1 MSAISSVSLSPPT
14 RAATAGI
21 GIAWSLRFP
30 MTTDHGLIFQPWG
43 VRQILAGNKL
53 CTRRAV
59 TRFNSVAS
67 DGQRW
72 WTNEW
77 NAMRWEAARARRRQ
91 DGVPYWEVPWSGRSV
106 LVFPKLRP
114 GHTAWVREVWVN
126 LSLSGYEPVII
137 WRADGNLSPPGVRW
151 RSPLHL
157 PRKLARIT
165 LRITEVRAERLQ
177 DITEEDARLEG
188 VEPSLRTVYATGAR
202 TPTHSYRDGFACAW
216 DEINAKRASWES
228 NPPVWR
234 YGWDV
239 EGVEVR

>member
-1 MSAISSVSLSPPT
+1 V
-14 RAATAGI
+14 
-21 GIAWSLRFP
+21 
-30 MTTDHGLIFQPWG
+30 TTDHGLIFQPWG

-53 CTRRAV
+53 CTRRLV

-67 DGQRW
+67 NGKRW
-72 WTNEW
+72 PANAW
-77 NAMRWEAARARRRQ
+77 NAIRWEAARARRRQ
-91 DGVPYWEVPWSGRSV
+91 DGVPYWDVPWLRTSV

-114 GHTAWVREVWVN
+114 GHTAWVREGWGMV
-126 LSLSGYEPVII
+126 SFSCSPVAYVGPPDPLPVF
-137 WRADGNLSPPGVRW
+137 RADSNSIALTDVRW

-188 VEPSLRTVYATGAR
+188 MDWAAPEGFNARQIRGLVRDEDPRVVGYPPAGASFALDNFRYAWQ
-202 TPTHSYRDGFACAW
+202 S
-216 DEINAKRASWES
+216 INAKRASWES

-234 YGWDV
+234 YGWEA
-239 EGVEVR
+239 EGIEVR